1 MICVPLFLLLTG
13 YLMKN
18 KELSIKYYKG
28 IGNTLFVYVLA
39 SIACVLFKNIYYPN
53 EHHNL
58 LLSILNFTGANYAWY
73 IEMYIGLFFIIPFLN
88 LI

>member
-39 SIACVLFKNIYYPN
+39 SIACVLFKNR
-53 EHHNL
+53 
-58 LLSILNFTGANYAWY
+58 LN
-73 IEMYIGLFFIIPFLN
+73 
-88 LI
+88 